1 MAIVDYSSLQASI
14 ASWLLRDDLTAQI
27 PDFIT
32 FAEASIARDLRHP
45 YQEKRI
51 EADLDERYEALP
63 NDFLEMR
70 RLHISGG
77 KQLRLM
83 SGDQMAGERDDA
95 ENTAGEPRYYTITA
109 NNIEFYPT
117 PDQTYTMTMLYYAR
131 IDALSDSIT
140 TNWLLQRHPDIYLY
154 GALIH
159 AAPFLHDDERLAVWT
174 GLYNKAVSALND
186 AGREFTTGGG
196 ALVLKP
202 RR

>member
-1 MAIVDYSSLQASI
+1 MAIVDYSSLQAAI

-83 SGDQMAGERDDA
+83 K
-95 ENTAGEPRYYTITA
+95 
-109 NNIEFYPT
+109 
-117 PDQTYTMTMLYYAR
+117 L
-131 IDALSDSIT
+131 LSKT
-140 TNWLLQRHPDIYLY
+140 LLL
-154 GALIH
+154 L
-159 AAPFLHDDERLAVWT
+159 LHFFKSCLA
-174 GLYNKAVSALND
+174 S
-186 AGREFTTGGG
+186 
-196 ALVLKP
+196 P
-202 RR
+202 